1 MPIVHIPSLMQDLTH
16 GETSVEVSGR
26 TVRVVIEA
34 LDARYPGIR
43 DRLCT
48 GTGDADALA
57 PTLAVAVDGRLSRL
71 GLFQP
76 LTDASEIRFLPA
88 IEGG

>member
-1 MPIVHIPSLMQDLTH
+1 MRDLTN
-16 GETSVEVSGR
+16 GEARVEAPGR
-26 TVRVVIEA
+26 TVRAVVEA

-43 DRLCT
+43 DRLYA
-48 GTGDADALA
+48 GEKLA

-71 GLFQP
+71 GLLQP
-76 LTDASEIRFLPA
+76 VTEASEVRFLPA

>member
-1 MPIVHIPSLMQDLTH
+1 MPIVHIPPLMRDLTD
-16 GETSVEVSGR
+16 GEARVEAPGR
-26 TVRVVIEA
+26 TVRAVIEA
-34 LDARYPGIR
+34 LDAWYPGIR

-48 GTGDADALA
+48 GEKLA

-71 GLFQP
+71 GLLQAV
-76 LTDASEIRFLPA
+76 TETSEIRFLPA